1 MDKIHIKRK
10 HKEVLALKNIN
21 IELKNQTGV
30 SVNNS
35 HLSRYNSSAN
45 NRGTHCSKTKHPIK
59 IYLWYEKF
67 KTTEDLG
74 MRKPN
79 TQKKIGFRIIS

>member
-10 HKEVLALKNIN
+10 NREVLAIKNIN
-21 IELKNQTGV
+21 IELKNQTRV
-30 SVNNS
+30 SVKNS
-35 HLSRYNSSAN
+35 HLIKYNSSGN

-59 IYLWYEKF
+59 NYLWYEKF
-67 KTTEDLG
+67 KTMEDLG